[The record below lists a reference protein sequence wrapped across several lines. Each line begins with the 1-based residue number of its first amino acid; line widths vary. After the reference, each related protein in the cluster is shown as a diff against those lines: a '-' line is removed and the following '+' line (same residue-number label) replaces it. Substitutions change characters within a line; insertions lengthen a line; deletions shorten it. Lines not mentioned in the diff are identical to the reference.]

1 MESIRT
7 SDSQKYNQS
16 AINNYIENIIEKNN
30 GVLTEINNDEDYIK
44 AILSVVRSQDKGTKY
59 KVEVTEEMVNS
70 SKYSF
75 PKIIYRR

>member
-16 AINNYIENIIEKNN
+16 AINNYIENIIENNN

-70 SKYSF
+70 RKDSF

>member
-16 AINNYIENIIEKNN
+16 AINNYIENIIENNN

-59 KVEVTEEMVNS
+59 KVEVTEEW
-70 SKYSF
+70 
-75 PKIIYRR
+75 

>member
-16 AINNYIENIIEKNN
+16 AINSYIENIIDNY
-30 GVLTEINNDEDYIK
+30 GGILTEINNDEDYIK
-44 AILSVVRSQDKGTKY
+44 AILSVVHSKDKKAKY
-59 KVEVTEEMVNS
+59 KVEVTDETVNS
-70 SKYSF
+70 VEYSF